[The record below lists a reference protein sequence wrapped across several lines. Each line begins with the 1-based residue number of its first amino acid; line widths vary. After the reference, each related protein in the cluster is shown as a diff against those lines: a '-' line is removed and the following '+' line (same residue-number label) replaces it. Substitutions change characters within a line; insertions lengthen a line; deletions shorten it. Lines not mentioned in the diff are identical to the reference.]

1 MKKLLSNYFL
11 LIGLFS
17 LGLLTN
23 SYSQSQK
30 EAKFTVS
37 SGDLL
42 DVSLRQGNINIT
54 TGSGNEVVAVGKNLL
69 DSERDLITME
79 QKAGKVEIK
88 FKGVDSDRFEL
99 ELKIPA
105 VMNLKLSTGGGNIKV
120 IGELNGT
127 VDASTGGGNIT
138 VGNINGKTDFSTA
151 GGNISVGNIN
161 NDAGLSSAGGDMKA
175 GEINGNA
182 KINTAGGNISIGSIN
197 KTAEISTAG
206 GNIQIGNVGGKA
218 EISTAGGNIKV
229 GNVSGSADI
238 STGGGNINL
247 ESAKGKVDVSTGA
260 GNLNLKNITGSIDAS
275 TGAGNIY
282 AELKPEGD
290 VRSELNTG
298 VGNIMLKVPENSKV
312 TIVASVNVFMWTG
325 DESDLENIKSDFTP
339 TTVNKRGE
347 KKQIE
352 VVYQL
357 NGGGPTIELNAA
369 MGEIEIRKL
378 K

>member
-1 MKKLLSNYFL
+1 MKKHLIKYFL
-11 LIGLFS
+11 LIVFIITGLSASS
-17 LGLLTN
+17 L
-23 SYSQSQK
+23 SQQQK

-37 SGDLL
+37 GGDLL
-42 DVSLRQGNINIT
+42 DVSLKQGNIGIT

-69 DSERDLITME
+69 GDERDLLTME
-79 QKAGKVEIK
+79 QKAGKIEIK
-88 FKGVDSDRFEL
+88 FKGEDSDHFEL
-99 ELKIPA
+99 ELKIPSA
-105 VMNLKLSTGGGNIKV
+105 MNLKLSTGGGNIKV
-120 IGELNGT
+120 IGDLNGT
-127 VDASTGGGNIT
+127 VNASTGGGNIT
-138 VGNINGKTDFSTA
+138 AGNINGKTDFSTA

-161 NDAGLSSAGGDMKA
+161 SNANLTSAGGDMNA

-182 KINTAGGNISIGSIN
+182 DISTAGGNISIGSIN

-206 GNIQIGNVGGKA
+206 GNIQVGNVGGKA

-247 ESAKGKVDVSTGA
+247 ESAKGKVDVNTGA
-260 GNLNLKNITGSIDAS
+260 GNLNLKNITGSIDAN

-282 AELKPEGD
+282 TELKPEGD

-298 VGNIMLKVPENSKV
+298 VGNIILKVPENAKV
-312 TIVASVNVFMWTG
+312 TIVASVSMFMWSG
-325 DESDLENIKSDFTP
+325 DDSDLDNIKSDFTP
-339 TTVNKRGE
+339 TTIDKRGD

>member
-1 MKKLLSNYFL
+1 MKKLLSKYFL
-11 LIGLFS
+11 LIVFISIGMSETLFS
-17 LGLLTN
+17 
-23 SYSQSQK
+23 QQQK

-42 DVSLRQGNINIT
+42 DVSLKQGNIKIT
-54 TGSGNEVVAVGKNLL
+54 TGTGNEVVAVGKNLL
-69 DSERDLITME
+69 DSERELLTME
-79 QKAGKVEIK
+79 QKAGMIEIK
-88 FKGVDSDRFEL
+88 FKGEDSDRFEL
-99 ELKIPA
+99 ELNIPA
-105 VMNLKLSTGGGNIKV
+105 SMNLKLLTGGGNINAV
-120 IGELNGT
+120 GDLNGT
-127 VDASTGGGNIT
+127 VNASTGGGNISA
-138 VGNINGKTDFSTA
+138 GNINGKTDFSTA

-161 NDAGLSSAGGDMKA
+161 NDADLSSAGGDMKA

-182 KINTAGGNISIGSIN
+182 DISTAGGNISIGSIN
-197 KTAEISTAG
+197 KMAEISTAG
-206 GNIQIGNVGGKA
+206 GNIQVGNVGGKA

-247 ESAKGKVDVSTGA
+247 ESAKGKVDVNTGA
-260 GNLNLKNITGSIDAS
+260 GNLNLKNITGSIDAN

-290 VRSELNTG
+290 VRSDLNSG
-298 VGNIMLKVPENSKV
+298 VGNIMLKVPENTKV
-312 TIVASVNVFMWTG
+312 NIVASVNVFMWTG
-325 DESDLENIKSDFTP
+325 DDSDLDNIKSDFTP
-339 TTVNKRGE
+339 TTIDKKGE